1 MKIHPMTKMT
11 INYERKMSMNNLIRK
26 VAQFAFTIPA
36 LALALT
42 IFASAQE
49 NYSGNLILKSTVIK
63 TNSAILALPKAPDTV
78 DAFSPTYIYCPP
90 GGPCAIAINMTSE
103 LSDISPGVDSLRF
116 YAKVDGVPV
125 DVLPTTNLGI
135 NSTAKAGQMESGSGT
150 WMRKNLAPGFHSVL
164 VGAAVN
170 DTNGDGFV
178 SGYIGDRSLVIRVYS
193 FQ

>member
-1 MKIHPMTKMT
+1 MTT
-11 INYERKMSMNNLIRK
+11 INFERKISMNNSIRK
-26 VAQFAFTIPA
+26 VARFAFTTAA
-36 LALALT
+36 LAIALT
-42 IFASAQE
+42 TFASAQE
-49 NYSGNLILKSTVIK
+49 NTSGNLILKSTLIK
-63 TNSAILALPKAPDTV
+63 TNSSILALPQAPNTV
-78 DAFSPTYIYCPP
+78 DAFSLTYIYCPP
-90 GGPCAIAINMTSE
+90 GGPCTIEINMTSE

-116 YAKVDGVPV
+116 YAKVDGAPV

-164 VGAAVN
+164 VGAGVN

-193 FQ
+193 NQ

>member
-1 MKIHPMTKMT
+1 MTT
-11 INYERKMSMNNLIRK
+11 TNFERKISMNNSIRK
-26 VAQFAFTIPA
+26 IAQFAFTMAA
-36 LALALT
+36 LAIALT
-42 IFASAQE
+42 TFASAQE
-49 NYSGNLILKSTVIK
+49 NTSGNLILKSTLIK
-63 TNSAILALPKAPDTV
+63 THSTILALPQAPNTV
-78 DAFSPTYIYCPP
+78 DAFSLTYIYCPA
-90 GGPCAIAINMTSE
+90 GGPCTLEINMTSE

-116 YAKVDGVPV
+116 YAKVDGAPV

-164 VGAAVN
+164 VGAGVN

-193 FQ
+193 NQ